1 MYFEYAGLRLYAMAG
16 MPKSFGF
23 RGRKGNNS
31 AFPFLK
37 RNTCI
42 PCRERFIQ
50 VRLFGVP
57 VFISMIKSKSKFTLT
72 QLCFMAFAAVFGF
85 FSKPIFSPA
94 INLITDFVR
103 IPGGSVTAGISM
115 LFIVYACAV
124 IKKFGTATLMGFT
137 QAVMALGTGF
147 SSVVG
152 LLALITNTLPG
163 LAIDFVLC
171 TPVFNKLSLKS
182 RMCLA
187 GSCGVLAGAIS
198 TNMLYYRL
206 SLIHFYF
213 FIFLAFYQVFSAAG

>member
-1 MYFEYAGLRLYAMAG
+1 MH
-16 MPKSFGF
+16 
-23 RGRKGNNS
+23 
-31 AFPFLK
+31 
-37 RNTCI
+37 
-42 PCRERFIQ
+42 
-50 VRLFGVP
+50 LFGVP

-72 QLCFMAFAAVFGF
+72 QLCFMAFAAVLGF

-103 IPGGSVTAGISM
+103 IPGGSVTAGVSM

-152 LLALITNTLPG
+152 LLALITYTLPG

-198 TNMLYYRL
+198 TNMLYTDCPL
-206 SLIHFYF
+206 SHFYF